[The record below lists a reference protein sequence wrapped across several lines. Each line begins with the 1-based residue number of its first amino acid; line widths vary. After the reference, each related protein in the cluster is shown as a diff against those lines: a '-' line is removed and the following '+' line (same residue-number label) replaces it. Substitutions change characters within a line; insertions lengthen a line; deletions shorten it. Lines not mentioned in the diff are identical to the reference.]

1 MPAAGRNRGC
11 GNVWS
16 SASIDA
22 DHNLVV
28 FGTSD
33 CNFGSDL
40 PYHNA
45 VLALDSESGR
55 LRWAFTPHAND
66 TTACDFDFGATAN
79 VLRIDGKTYFGIG
92 GKDGT
97 YYLLDALTRNPH
109 GSALWSTNV
118 VFGGSGGGFFGGAA
132 YDGRRIYSTT
142 GFGDF
147 FGCDTSPDAS
157 FQEPSI
163 HAFDVRTGSVAWEN
177 YLSHSFAATTAGA
190 GIIFTTFPGTPDPN
204 GLPPTLNA
212 YDTTSGTQLASI
224 LLPESTLA
232 PVTLVAGMLLVPMG
246 KYTDGSGGGLA
257 AYTIR

>member
-1 MPAAGRNRGC
+1 LPAAGRNRGC

-22 DHNLVV
+22 DHNLVT

-55 LRWAFTPHAND
+55 LHWAFTPHAND

-79 VLRIDGKTYFGIG
+79 VLRINGRTYFGIG

-97 YYLLDALTRNPH
+97 YYVLDALTSNPH
-109 GSALWSTNV
+109 GRTLWSTNV
-118 VFGGSGGGFFGGAA
+118 VPGGSGGGFYGGAA
-132 YDGRRIYSTT
+132 YDGRRIVSTT

-147 FGCDTSPDAS
+147 LGCNSP

-163 HAFDVRTGSVAWEN
+163 HAFDVRTGSVAWEGQ
-177 YLSHSFAATTAGA
+177 LSQSFAATTAGD
-190 GIIFTTFPGTPDPN
+190 GVVFTTFPGTPN
-204 GLPPTLNA
+204 GLPPTLNV
-212 YDTTSGTQLASI
+212 YDTTKGTQLANMS
-224 LLPESTLA
+224 LPASTIA
-232 PVTLVAGMLLVPMG
+232 PVTPVAGMLLVPMG

-257 AYTIR
+257 AYTIH